1 MHGRPVCFASIKQ
14 LCFVGIVREENLT
27 VRNVLV
33 DLVFRIGAFEILVIS
48 DEVTEAKE
56 VRDISGRDRNC
67 EARELSVK
75 NVPVFCLAGLQHSL
89 SSNINL
95 IE

>member
-1 MHGRPVCFASIKQ
+1 M
-14 LCFVGIVREENLT
+14 
-27 VRNVLV
+27 LV
-33 DLVFRIGAFEILVIS
+33 DLVFRIGGFEILITS
-48 DEVTEAKE
+48 DEVPEAKE
-56 VRDISGRDRNC
+56 VRDISGRDGNC
-67 EARELSVK
+67 EAKKLSVK